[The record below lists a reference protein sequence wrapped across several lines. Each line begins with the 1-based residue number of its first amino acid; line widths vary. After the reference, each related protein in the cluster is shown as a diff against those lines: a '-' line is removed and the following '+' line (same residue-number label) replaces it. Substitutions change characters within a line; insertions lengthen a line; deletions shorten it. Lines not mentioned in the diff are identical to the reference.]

1 MGQYYHQVLET
12 KDKNGNK
19 VRKYFNTQ
27 IYEWFETGKSNYY
40 NGLKLM
46 EHSWWRNDFCTRLAK
61 KLRNKPSRL
70 AWVGDY
76 ADEEECRKFGFD
88 YEDVWGGQD
97 EDYFTVMKETDF
109 TLDKVKY
116 LVNLD
121 KKCYID
127 LAEYKKKSE
136 DDFWVV
142 FPLSLLTA
150 IGNGRGG
157 GDYSGTC
164 MEYVGAWTFDLIE
177 FTNKIPSG
185 FVKEEVYFKEN

>member
-12 KDKNGNK
+12 EDKNGK
-19 VRKYFNTQ
+19 KIRKYFNSQ
-27 IYEWFETGKSNYY
+27 IYEWFETENFEYY
-40 NGLKLM
+40 NGLKLI
-46 EHSWWRNDFCTRLAK
+46 EHSWWGNYFCVRLAQ
-61 KLRNKPSRL
+61 KLKNKPSRL

-76 ADEEECRKFGFD
+76 AEEEECRKFGFD
-88 YEDVWGGQD
+88 CNDVWGRKSKD
-97 EDYFTVMKETDF
+97 FTFLKETDF

-136 DDFWVV
+136 DDSWVI

-150 IGNGRGG
+150 IGNGRGS
-157 GDYSGTC
+157 GDYNGTC

-177 FTNKIPSG
+177 LTNKIPSD
-185 FVKEEVYFKEN
+185 FVKEEVYFKKD